1 MESPESRHRLGV
13 DQLEDPLLSVGPLDV
28 PRAALLRVVK
38 YGFSWN
44 LGINGSIVIK
54 LFVGNITGKLY
65 KPCPGAA

>member
-1 MESPESRHRLGV
+1 MESPEPRHRLGV

-44 LGINGSIVIK
+44 LGINSSILIK
-54 LFVGNITGKLY
+54 FFMGNLKGKLY
-65 KPCPGAA
+65 